1 MVYGIM
7 AGPTN
12 AELRQ
17 QVEEL
22 RELLQQY
29 QRNGTPPVPV
39 QKEPKIAEPP
49 EFNGKPTEYATF
61 INHCDLYFR
70 LRNST
75 FQNDYI
81 KVAYVISRCRGPPA
95 EWGHSLLEIGSEL
108 LHDYDAFKEKMFSM
122 YSDKQRRQELRRRL
136 TALKQT
142 GSAAKFASEFQTITN
157 LLGTDE
163 DTCIALFTKGL
174 KPEVQHALATILNL
188 NTFDDLVDAAI
199 QIDTVN
205 FNLNKADKADK
216 ATNKSYSKRP
226 QQLSTSSFTSA
237 PAPRTPSTTPSPYGK
252 SSTPRPPVS
261 PEEKERRQREGLCF
275 YCGKAG
281 HTQKTCSSLLAKGE
295 REKER
300 PRYLTPASTASA
312 VTPVTHV
319 FTPHLT
325 SPPLLGNS
333 NPQGPPRQ
341 DH

>member
-1 MVYGIM
+1 M
-7 AGPTN
+7 AGSTN

-22 RELLQQY
+22 RALLQQY
-29 QRNGTPPVPV
+29 QQNGTPPPPA

-49 EFNGKPTEYATF
+49 EFNGKPTEFATF
-61 INHCDLYFR
+61 INYCDLYFR
-70 LRNST
+70 LRNVT
-75 FQNDYI
+75 FQNDYT
-81 KVAYVISRCRGPPA
+81 KVAYVISRCRGSPA
-95 EWGHSLLEIGSEL
+95 EWGHSLLETGSEL

-174 KPEVQHALATILNL
+174 KLEVQRSLATILNL

-216 ATNKSYSKRP
+216 ATNKPYSKKL
-226 QQLSTSSFTSA
+226 QQPSTSLSTSA
-237 PAPRTPSTTPSPYGK
+237 PVSHAPSTTFRPHGK
-252 SSTPRPPVS
+252 FSTPRPPVS
-261 PEEKERRQREGLCF
+261 QEEKERR
-275 YCGKAG
+275 
-281 HTQKTCSSLLAKGE
+281 
-295 REKER
+295 
-300 PRYLTPASTASA
+300 
-312 VTPVTHV
+312 
-319 FTPHLT
+319 
-325 SPPLLGNS
+325 
-333 NPQGPPRQ
+333 
-341 DH
+341 